1 MDGIQYIINEEGEK
15 KAVVIDL
22 EKWGNLWLEI
32 FNKMEKYTDNS
43 EEKKLEWHDFIEQTY
58 GCLADDP
65 IVRHSQG
72 EYTQRETL
80 E

>member
-15 KAVVIDL
+15 KAVIIDL
-22 EKWGNLWLEI
+22 EKWGNLWQELS
-32 FNKMEKYTDNS
+32 EKILKSSDQI
-43 EEKKLEWHDFIEQTY
+43 EEKKREWHDFIEQTY

-72 EYTQRETL
+72 EYIQRETL

>member
-1 MDGIQYIINEEGEK
+1 MDGIQYIFNEKGEK

-22 EKWGNLWLEI
+22 EKWGNLWQELS
-32 FNKMEKYTDNS
+32 EKILKSSDKF
-43 EEKKLEWHDFIEQTY
+43 EEKRGEWHDFIEQTY

-65 IVRHSQG
+65 ITRYSQG